1 MTQFAALMMN
11 PRLVSIAGSLRDQ
24 SFPLNELEMSIG
36 REPTNHITIKDA
48 SLSRRHCVIKK
59 MGSAFT
65 VRDLGSYNGTLVNG
79 VPIQEHILEEGDR
92 IAVGNSVFTFLVSE
106 KVAAPGLEPAEFDD
120 ARFHGGATIELS
132 REEAL
137 YLNAG
142 NVPASTPAAR
152 LARDLDA
159 LLKISSRIGSIHD
172 LESLQWQ
179 LLGMIAEVVPAERG
193 AILLVTEGQEEISS
207 SASWNW
213 SRPGRP
219 VEVSRTVVQ
228 QALKGKKAV
237 LVNDVKKDPGMR
249 NVDSLA
255 RLSVYSVLCV
265 PLTIAEPLLGAIYL
279 DTSNTALRFDK
290 AHLELMMG
298 IAGIAALAIE
308 NTRRF
313 EALASEN
320 QRLRAESGLEH
331 NMIGESPAMREVYKM
346 ISKVAP
352 VESTVL
358 LLGESGT
365 GKELAARAIH
375 QGSARAE
382 KPFVAINCAALTE
395 TLLETELFGHEKGSF
410 TGAIAQKKGQ
420 LETADGGTVFLDEIG
435 ELALSLQAKLLR
447 FLQEREFL
455 RVGGTRP
462 VKVNL
467 RVVAATNRDL
477 SEQVRAGTFR
487 QDLFYRLNVVSLTM
501 PPLRAR
507 HEDVP
512 LLAEHFAEKYG
523 QECKRRIRGISAEAR
538 AVLLSYDWPGNVR
551 ELQNAVERAVVLG
564 SSDVIRPEDLPDTLL
579 EAPATRADGLPRYH
593 SAVKDLKKDLIVKA
607 VQQANGNY
615 TEAARALGVHPNY
628 LHRLIRN
635 LGVKTLLA
643 KPGA

>member
-1 MTQFAALMMN
+1 
-11 PRLVSIAGSLRDQ
+11 
-24 SFPLNELEMSIG
+24 
-36 REPTNHITIKDA
+36 
-48 SLSRRHCVIKK
+48 
-59 MGSAFT
+59 
-65 VRDLGSYNGTLVNG
+65 
-79 VPIQEHILEEGDR
+79 
-92 IAVGNSVFTFLVSE
+92 
-106 KVAAPGLEPAEFDD
+106 
-120 ARFHGGATIELS
+120 
-132 REEAL
+132 
-137 YLNAG
+137 
-142 NVPASTPAAR
+142 
-152 LARDLDA
+152 
-159 LLKISSRIGSIHD
+159 
-172 LESLQWQ
+172 
-179 LLGMIAEVVPAERG
+179 
-193 AILLVTEGQEEISS
+193 
-207 SASWNW
+207 
-213 SRPGRP
+213 
-219 VEVSRTVVQ
+219 
-228 QALKGKKAV
+228 
-237 LVNDVKKDPGMR
+237 MR

-375 QGSARAE
+375 QSSARAE

-395 TLLETELFGHEKGSF
+395 TLLESELFGHEKGSF
-410 TGAIAQKKGQ
+410 TGAMAQKKGQ
-420 LETADGGTVFLDEIG
+420 LETAEGGTVFLDEIG

-467 RVVAATNRDL
+467 RIVVATNRDL

-501 PPLRAR
+501 PPLRVR
-507 HEDVP
+507 HDDVP
-512 LLAEHFAEKYG
+512 LLAEHFAEKYS

-615 TEAARALGVHPNY
+615 TEAAKALGVHPNY